1 MLGRLKMWFAPPL
14 YRMFNASIRL
24 DGGGTPRRPGDGPVI
39 FACLHRD
46 IIPAILHVKGARPAL
61 LVSRSPDGD
70 ILIRT
75 LGRDGYA
82 FVRGSTG
89 KEGGRAFRELLGA
102 LRRGTAVGIAVDGPR
117 GPFGVVRDGVVQLS
131 RLTGAPIVPLTRRSG
146 RHLALSNW
154 DRTVLPLPFSRIAVA
169 EGEALVVPPDAGEAQ
184 IADWARR
191 LAASLLAPEAAS

>member
-14 YRMFNASIRL
+14 YRLLSASARL
-24 DGGGTPRRPGDGPVI
+24 AGGGTARRPHDRPVI

-46 IIPAILHVKGARPAL
+46 MLPAILHVRAARPTL

-75 LGRDGYA
+75 LRRHGYD

-89 KEGGRAFRELLGA
+89 KEGGRAVRELLQVLGSG
-102 LRRGTAVGIAVDGPR
+102 RSVGIAVDGPR

-131 RLTGAPIVPLTRRSG
+131 RLTGVPIVPLSFRGG
-146 RHLALSNW
+146 RHLSLANW
-154 DRTVLPLPFSRIAVA
+154 DRTVLPLPFARLVVR
-169 EGEALVVPPDAGEAQ
+169 EGEAFVVP
-184 IADWARR
+184 ADTPEDGIGTWARR
-191 LAASLLAPEAAS
+191 LAGALLDPGAGT